1 MVAATR
7 GGDEDRREEGFWEGG
22 NNNGLEAMFS
32 KEGSQRERERED
44 EACRGGTGEERH
56 SGREARKD
64 GEM

>member
-32 KEGSQRERERED
+32 KEGSQRERERERQD
-44 EACRGGTGEERH
+44 DDNGEN
-56 SGREARKD
+56 RKGNAD
-64 GEM
+64 RVII